1 MREWW
6 DRRLLPLYRRV
17 ELLLLLLLLVM
28 LLLQYPVQVGAVRVE
43 GVAAAAAAVDA
54 AATAAADGS
63 SRRRF
68 GNLAVAHLAADHA
81 AGRVLCKVRF
91 RFMVWSFTVKW
102 FGDSGFC

>member
-17 ELLLLLLLLVM
+17 ELLLLLLLLVVM

-43 GVAAAAAAVDA
+43 GVAAAAATVD
-54 AATAAADGS
+54 ATAAADGS
-63 SRRRF
+63 CRRF

-81 AGRVLCKVRF
+81 AGRVLCRVRF
-91 RFMVWSFTVKW
+91 RFMVRSFTAKW
-102 FGDSGFC
+102 FGDNGFC

>member
-1 MREWW
+1 MAECSLLAAITNHHSLKYLIVREWW

-43 GVAAAAAAVDA
+43 GVAAAAATVD
-54 AATAAADGS
+54 ATAAADGS
-63 SRRRF
+63 RRRRF

-81 AGRVLCKVRF
+81 AGRVLCR
-91 RFMVWSFTVKW
+91 
-102 FGDSGFC
+102 